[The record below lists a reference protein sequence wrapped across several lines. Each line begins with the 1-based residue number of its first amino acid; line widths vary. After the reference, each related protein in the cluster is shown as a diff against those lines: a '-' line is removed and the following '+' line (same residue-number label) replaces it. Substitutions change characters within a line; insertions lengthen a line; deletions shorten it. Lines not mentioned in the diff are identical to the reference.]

1 MKTNDVKATP
11 SSFTTV
17 RANGEKVTIVIAPPT
32 KTLSVDNWM
41 PQPETKTD
49 KIMQTLSSPAVSS
62 TSAMSPDM
70 LSSSAPDSDA
80 EWQPSNGK
88 IKRPKSKYERKVPTR
103 RPKTEPYPK
112 NKIDRKKAQNKTAA
126 RKYREKKKSEQNKMN
141 QELNVLLNKNIE
153 LKKRLSDL
161 ELEEKCLKQLM
172 AEAGMNGLIASL

>member
-17 RANGEKVTIVIAPPT
+17 RANNGMVTIVIAPPT
-32 KTLSVDNWM
+32 KTLSVNNRL

-49 KIMQTLSSPAVSS
+49 RIMQKLSSPTVSN

-70 LSSSAPDSDA
+70 LSSSVTDSDA

-103 RPKTEPYPK
+103 RPKAEPYPK
-112 NKIDRKKAQNKTAA
+112 NKIERKKAQNKTAA
-126 RKYREKKKSEQNKMN
+126 RKYREKKKSEQNTMN
-141 QELNVLLNKNIE
+141 QELNILLNKNIE
-153 LKKRLSDL
+153 LKQRLSDL
-161 ELEEKCLKQLM
+161 ELQEKCLKQLM
-172 AEAGMNGLIASL
+172 AEAGMNGLIDSL

>member
-17 RANGEKVTIVIAPPT
+17 RANNGMVTIVIAPPT
-32 KTLSVDNWM
+32 KTLSVENWM

-70 LSSSAPDSDA
+70 LSSSATDSDA

-88 IKRPKSKYERKVPTR
+88 IKRPKSKYERKVQPR
-103 RPKTEPYPK
+103 RPKAEPYPK
-112 NKIDRKKAQNKTAA
+112 NKI
-126 RKYREKKKSEQNKMN
+126 EKKKLKTKLLLGSIERKRNRNKI
-141 QELNVLLNKNIE
+141 Q
-153 LKKRLSDL
+153 
-161 ELEEKCLKQLM
+161 
-172 AEAGMNGLIASL
+172 